1 MKSACLCHFVNKSAV
16 YLKVNWGQRAKA
28 WVRATTGGEEMLILV
43 DSNKPL
49 LRSLKRLGVSESFE
63 QVCED
68 GVFVRALSI
77 SRPNEIKPI
86 QKELIYCV

>member
-1 MKSACLCHFVNKSAV
+1 
-16 YLKVNWGQRAKA
+16 
-28 WVRATTGGEEMLILV
+28 MLILV

-49 LRSLKRLGVSESFE
+49 LCSLKRLGVSESFE

-68 GVFVRALSI
+68 GVFVRMLRI